1 MSPRR
6 VRSPLKRRLPYTTV
20 KRGVQPGLR
29 QLPLVEYEA
38 LYGRVNQFQR
48 VEGGTVEFV
57 IEGNGSCRFLRVLE
71 AGERYNSF

>member
-1 MSPRR
+1 MSCRR
-6 VRSPLKRRLPYTTV
+6 VSSPLKGRLPYTTV

-38 LYGRVNQFQR
+38 LYGRVNEYQQ

-57 IEGNGSCRFLRVLE
+57 IEGNGSFRFLRVQQ
-71 AGERYNSF
+71 ADKRYNSF